1 MKKSRTQPAST
12 PSLLRVLSTPFL
24 LAVMLAFAATA
35 TAQKA
40 GPVIDIHL
48 DPANTAIHWTL
59 DTTVHTVHGTFKLK
73 SGAIRI
79 DPGSGTASGQIVIDA
94 TSGESGDSSRDS
106 RMHSVVLES
115 SKYPTI
121 TFRLTHVEGKV
132 DLTAPGSL
140 TVDGIMNLHGQ
151 DHPMQIAVTLNP
163 KDSAVTSQSHF
174 TIPFV
179 AWGLKDPSV
188 MLFRTEKVVTL
199 DVDAIAVPTPEPA
212 AHAANSTPA
221 AAFLPSEAKSAH

>member
-1 MKKSRTQPAST
+1 MIKDRTHPPSSWSSRRTSFAPHC
-12 PSLLRVLSTPFL
+12 LIV
-24 LAVMLAFAATA
+24 VLAFAATA
-35 TAQKA
+35 VGQKPA
-40 GPVIDIHL
+40 PVIDINL

-79 DPGSGTASGQIVIDA
+79 DPASGTAAGQIVIDA
-94 TSGESGDSSRDS
+94 ASGESGDSSRDS

-121 TFRLTHVEGKV
+121 TFRPTHVEGKV
-132 DLTAPGSL
+132 DFTVPGSV

-151 DHPMQIAVTLNP
+151 DHPMQINISLRP
-163 KDSAVTSQSHF
+163 KDSAVASQAHF

-199 DVDAIAVPTPEPA
+199 DVDVIAVPTAEQP
-212 AHAANSTPA
+212 HAANSTATPGLVA
-221 AAFLPSEAKSAH
+221 TEGKSTH